1 MSQVKKYLIDL
12 QRWWLFGLLFLIPVS
27 IKYVVESPFA
37 ISYLNLISV
46 GYILVGLTNLL
57 LGNLRLRKIQPLSLV
72 WVIIGL
78 LGAMA
83 FALFFTD
90 PLRNGLGLWT
100 SRLLQPL
107 LVGYF
112 TYLLLKR
119 GQLQVSEIVRA
130 VFWSLIPLIVISLAQ
145 AFGIADY
152 RDPGRLTGPYPYPN
166 TFARY
171 VEIILLLSFP
181 WLILERPTGQFWYW
195 LIWALGVVILLGSIS
210 YNGVATFYL
219 SALTVLALIK
229 LPASKK
235 RLLIGVL
242 VTIGL
247 IVAVNASRLPK
258 YQISITDSRL
268 TRLEFWQVALGAIGD
283 NFWTGIG
290 IKGWEKNYHLLVR
303 EYAPWPPRN
312 WGSAQPHNVFLD
324 GWLKAGVPGFLS
336 ITALLIW
343 PIWAGWR
350 YWCAREG
357 EIRSGWLGLSIFGY
371 GLAMLLFGLIDDPI
385 WSDDTVP
392 LLMVIYL
399 TLGFAISQREPKST

>member
-1 MSQVKKYLIDL
+1 MLAAKEFFINL
-12 QRWWLFGLLFLIPVS
+12 QRWWLFGLLFLIPIS

-46 GYILVGLTNLL
+46 GYILIGLTNLL
-57 LGNLRLRKIQPLSLV
+57 LGNLRLRKIGPPSLV

-112 TYLLLKR
+112 TYLLLDAGR
-119 GQLQVSEIVRA
+119 LRVQEIIQA
-130 VFWSLIPLIVISLAQ
+130 IFFSLIPLIVISLGQ
-145 AFGIADY
+145 AFGVTAY

-171 VEIILLLSFP
+171 VEIILLLSLP
-181 WLILERPTGQFWYW
+181 WLISERPKHYLWYW
-195 LIWALGVVILLGSIS
+195 LIWTLGVLILLGSIS
-210 YNGVATFYL
+210 YNGIVTFYL
-219 SALTVLALIK
+219 AALAVLWLIK
-229 LPASKK
+229 LPKLTR
-235 RLLIGVL
+235 RLLTGSLIAV
-242 VTIGL
+242 GL
-247 IVAVNASRLPK
+247 IVAVNAPKLPK
-258 YQISITDSRL
+258 YQTSITDSRL

-283 NFWTGIG
+283 NLWTGIG

-303 EYAPWPPRN
+303 DYAPWPPRN

-324 GWLKAGVPGFLS
+324 AWLKAGVPGFLAIS
-336 ITALLIW
+336 ALLFW
-343 PIWAGWR
+343 PIASGWR
-350 YWCAREG
+350 YW
-357 EIRSGWLGLSIFGY
+357 RSRRDGMADSWLGLAVFGY

-399 TLGFAISQREPKST
+399 TLGFAISRKEV